1 MREGLRVTKLTP
13 QEFDNEI
20 MMFEKR
26 AEEWIDKEFMKKYKD
41 SKHSLLPREP
51 ERVYIDPSTQMIFE
65 GWLARAIIA
74 KEEDLA

>member
-1 MREGLRVTKLTP
+1 MAQLTQ

-20 MMFEKR
+20 VMFEKR

-41 SKHSLLPREP
+41 SKYSLLPREP

-74 KEEDLA
+74 KEEDLT